1 MCISAFEFIF
11 ISFVHMIII
20 IWGTDTGFPKW
31 RVKSGEKKRKR
42 RHETNIIYNKKKWK
56 RNEYREG
63 KKNTEATVRNI
74 CGWCTQTPRTI
85 RGLSEV
91 IEKFHCPI
99 QFQFHQLVGCFFT
112 SYILVCLG
120 WLVNIFRMQSK
131 RNGVVAV
138 CAVNMENMS

>member
-1 MCISAFEFIF
+1 
-11 ISFVHMIII
+11 MIII

-42 RHETNIIYNKKKWK
+42 RHETNIIYNKKKSEK
-56 RNEYREG
+56 ETNIEKG
-63 KKNTEATVRNI
+63 KKTLKRRYAIYAAGAHKHHEQF
-74 CGWCTQTPRTI
+74 G
-85 RGLSEV
+85 GLSEV